1 MGEIETGFNTRLNN
15 LKSDIINI
23 VNKSGLPVGIVY
35 YIVKDA
41 LNDITNAYKEAL
53 VSEKNI
59 IKESKNNEN

>member
-1 MGEIETGFNTRLNN
+1 MIETEMGFNTRLNN
-15 LKSDIINI
+15 LKTDIINV

-53 VSEKNI
+53 ISEKNI
-59 IKESKNNEN
+59 IKESENNEN

>member
-41 LNDITNAYKEAL
+41 FNDITNAYKEAL
-53 VSEKNI
+53 VSEM
-59 IKESKNNEN
+59 KENKNNEN